1 MVLERFKNA
10 WSAFRGTRDPT
21 QNDLFWGGYG
31 SSYPISKNRLLPGNE
46 RSIVTSIYNQIAVDC
61 ASIDILH
68 VRLND
73 EGMYDETID
82 DSLNY
87 ALSKSA
93 NIDQTAR
100 DFFRDAVISMLD
112 EGVVAL
118 IPVLTDVDPRK
129 TESFNVYEIRTG
141 KILEWYPREV
151 LVEVY
156 DDLIGQKKQI
166 KVEKRYTPIIEN
178 PFYSVMNEP
187 NSTLRRLIRVLND
200 SDQLNSDMVSNMDII
215 IQLPF
220 MTRSE
225 ARQLQAEQRRKKL
238 ESQLS
243 GGAKY
248 GIGYI
253 DAAEKIIQLNRPLEN
268 NLWKQ
273 AQELQNQLFNQ
284 LGMSKTIFDGT
295 ADEATMLNY
304 QNRTIEPILSS
315 FTEEMERKW
324 ISRTGISQKQAI
336 RFYKDPF
343 KLVPVS
349 QIAEISD
356 KFTRNCIMTSNEIRA
371 VIGRRPVD
379 DPKANKL
386 INNNLNQPE
395 EKQQDSKS
403 IDISET
409 IEETT

>member
-10 WSAFRGTRDPT
+10 WDAFRGTRDPT
-21 QNDLFWGGYG
+21 KDEIIWGGYG
-31 SSYPISKNRLLPGNE
+31 SSYPMSRTRLRPGNE

-61 ASIDILH
+61 AAVDIMH

-73 EGMYDETID
+73 EGMYEETID

-87 ALSKSA
+87 ALTKSA
-93 NIDQTAR
+93 NLDQTAR
-100 DFFRDAVISMLD
+100 AFFRDAVISMLD

-118 IPVLTDVDPRK
+118 VPTVTDVDPRK
-129 TESFNVYEIRTG
+129 TESFKVYEMRTA
-141 KILEWYPREV
+141 KVVEWLPREV
-151 LVEVY
+151 VADVY
-156 DDLIGQKKQI
+156 DGLTGQRKRLKI
-166 KVEKRYTPIIEN
+166 EKRLVPIIEN

-187 NSTLRRLIRVLND
+187 NSTLKRLIRVLND
-200 SDQLNSDMVSNMDII
+200 SDSLNSDMVGNMDII

-220 MTRSE
+220 MTKSE
-225 ARQLQAEQRRKKL
+225 ARKMQAENRRKRL
-238 ESQLS
+238 EEQLT

-273 AQELQNQLFNQ
+273 AQELQEELFNQ
-284 LGMSKTIFDGT
+284 LGMSKSIFDGT
-295 ADEATMLNY
+295 ADEATTLNY
-304 QNRTIEPILSS
+304 QNRTIEPILST

-324 ISRTGISQKQAI
+324 ISQTGISQKQAI
-336 RFYKDPF
+336 RFFKDPF

-371 VIGRRPVD
+371 VIGRKPVN
-379 DPKANKL
+379 DPQANKL

-395 EKQQDSKS
+395 EKEDSKS
-403 IDISET
+403 IDVSET
-409 IEETT
+409 VEEMT